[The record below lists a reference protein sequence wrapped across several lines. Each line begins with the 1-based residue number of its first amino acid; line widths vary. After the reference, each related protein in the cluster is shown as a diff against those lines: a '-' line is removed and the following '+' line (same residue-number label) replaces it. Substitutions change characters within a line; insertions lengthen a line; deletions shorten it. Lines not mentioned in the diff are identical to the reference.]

1 MWQHTDMTQNRGHVA
16 VGYVRKSKGDD
27 LATQVE
33 DVQQLA
39 RQRGLK
45 LSHIYRDE
53 STSAAELHGR
63 RAKGRPGFEALMS
76 AVRRGEVSHILVRAT
91 DRLIRGRRQRVDVYE
106 ALAAHG
112 VSLLVLKGHDVDLTS
127 AAGRL
132 AAGILAEVAAHE
144 VEIQSERTQRALRR
158 RREKGLAPTSG
169 RPFGWTDSTCM
180 TLVPDEAAAVRDT
193 FAYVLGGGS
202 LSGAARRLNEAGFV
216 TRGGKAHTA
225 GTVRHMVQNLRY
237 AGVTEDGDG
246 TVWAGGWV
254 AITDEDTVRACRT
267 LLADPE
273 RRSSSSNASR
283 WALSSIGDCGH
294 CGGKVTS
301 GSRGRSKGS
310 DEPTPIYRCPS
321 CRKLGR
327 SAQPVDAYLRQLVT
341 AVVERDRNEL
351 VAPTAEDPAVQGA
364 RDAVAAGR
372 LRLEGLADLVADGT
386 LDPAGYAAA
395 VARVNE
401 RVRAA
406 QDVLDSHYED
416 AALAGVVDADDV
428 RAAVDALPLDRF
440 RHVLGVLF
448 ESVTLLPT
456 KHVARTLGFQ
466 PSSVDVVLKG
476 GRPKPP
482 VAGETVTLDL
492 GSAAVARGLA
502 DTLRSGG
509 WPVTL
514 KRGGRLVVPA
524 DAAAVTRQWKADWD
538 LGFTYDLDPAS
549 AVRAAAARIAAAAP
563 ELDDEQKQAVRAAL
577 RPSGGRTG

>member
-1 MWQHTDMTQNRGHVA
+1 MQHMTSERRV

-27 LATQVE
+27 LRTQIE
-33 DVQQLA
+33 DVQLLA

-45 LSHIYRDE
+45 LAHIYQDE
-53 STSAAELHGR
+53 SISAAELHGR
-63 RAKGRPGFEALMS
+63 RAKGRPGFEALMA
-76 AVRRGEVSHILVRAT
+76 AVRRGEISHILVRAT

-158 RREKGLAPTSG
+158 RREEGLAPTSG

-180 TLVPDEAAAVRDT
+180 TVVPEEAQAVRDT
-193 FAYVLGGGS
+193 FAYVLSSKGS
-202 LSGAARRLNEAGFV
+202 LSGAARMLNRRGLL
-216 TRGGKAHTA
+216 TRGGKPFTP
-225 GTVRHMVQNLRY
+225 GVVRHMVQNLRY
-237 AGVTEDGDG
+237 AAVTEDGDG
-246 TVWAGGWV
+246 KVWPGGWKRIV
-254 AITDEDTVRACRT
+254 DEDQVRACRA

-273 RRSSSSNASR
+273 RRSSTSNASR

-327 SAQPVDAYLRQLVT
+327 SAQPVDDYLRALVA
-341 AVVERDRNEL
+341 AVVERDADEL
-351 VAPTAEDPAVQGA
+351 MAPTAEDPAVQDA

-372 LRLEGLADLVADGT
+372 LRLEQLADLVADGA
-386 LDPAGYAAA
+386 LDPAAYASA

-406 QDVLDSHYED
+406 QDVLDSHYQD

-448 ESVTLLPT
+448 ESITLLPAAGLP
-456 KHVARTLGFQ
+456 KTLGFQ
-466 PSSVDVVLKG
+466 PSSVRVVLRSGKA
-476 GRPKPP
+476 KPFVP
-482 VAGETVTLDL
+482 GETVTLEL
-492 GSAAVARGLA
+492 GAAVARDLA
-502 DTLRSGG
+502 DALRSGG
-509 WPVTL
+509 WPVTV
-514 KRGGRLVVPA
+514 KRGGRVVVPA
-524 DAAAVTRQWKADWD
+524 DAVQVAQQVADD
-538 LGFTYDLDPAS
+538 AERYGLTYPLDPQS
-549 AVRAAAARIAAAAP
+549 AVAEAVRSFAAAAP
-563 ELDDEQKQAVRAAL
+563 ELDAATKDAVRAAL
-577 RPSGGRTG
+577 AQ